1 MKTTANKKELNVSNE
16 ILELNETFNDNNITI
31 INLKKENKNILK
43 SVFDIYMKEI
53 KELKNNDEYVN
64 YSKKSLALIISVRLE
79 NKLNTKFTQVI
90 KSIFI
95 YINSNSTLNFNDIS
109 ITKFID
115 GMKLINSDKNSIT
128 KFKSNEDLLKA
139 LKDSEKQKLKEKL
152 AKFSKQA

>member
-1 MKTTANKKELNVSNE
+1 MKATNKKQLNVSNE
-16 ILELNETFNDNNITI
+16 ILELNNTFNDNNITI

-53 KELKNNDEYVN
+53 KELKNNDEYIN

-79 NKLNTKFTQVI
+79 SKLNTKFTQVI

-109 ITKFID
+109 ISKFID
-115 GMKLINSDKNSIT
+115 GMKLINSDKNSIN
-128 KFKSNEDLLKA
+128 KFKSNDELLKA
-139 LKDSEKQKLKEKL
+139 LKDLEKQKLKEKL
-152 AKFSKQA
+152 AKLNK

>member
-1 MKTTANKKELNVSNE
+1 MKTTANKKELNVSDE

-79 NKLNTKFTQVI
+79 SKLNTKFTQII
-90 KSIFI
+90 KSIFV

-128 KFKSNEDLLKA
+128 KFKSNDELLKA
-139 LKDSEKQKLKEKL
+139 LKDLEKQKLKEKL
-152 AKFSKQA
+152 AKLNK